1 VDFTNRIQYNIKGF
15 VFANEVIFMKKI
27 KIKFI
32 ENNFRLLVIALS
44 HFVNDIH
51 SAFLPTFIPI
61 IVEQLGIGYG
71 QAGLLKSL
79 SGIIHMLIQPMAGYM
94 SDSFSRPYAI
104 VAGPFMTAFGAS
116 MLPLSHSYGMAFLFV
131 GLWSMGSAIYHPL
144 GNGGVGHIVPPWK
157 LASSLAIFSV
167 GGVLGA
173 TISPLYA
180 ITLYKIFG
188 PTFLLPLGAMIP
200 VAVVSYL
207 IWKTFPTLSSN
218 NSKDKPSPL
227 NFLQTTMR
235 VFKTIF
241 PIWTVSVSRDTATQG
256 IKFFLPLLIASKG
269 GNIVD
274 IGTILFIISIIGAIS
289 PILGGRLAD
298 KLGDKKVII
307 VVMTLAPVFLLPAA
321 LTEGLTSIALYVVG
335 IALLQAILPVTG
347 AAAQKKAPESRSVV
361 ASLVGGLAYGLG
373 GILVAPLG
381 IFADIWGLEATLS
394 FIALLPW
401 LPMSLFF
408 LRRKSL

>member
-1 VDFTNRIQYNIKGF
+1 
-15 VFANEVIFMKKI
+15 M
-27 KIKFI
+27 
-32 ENNFRLLVIALS
+32 
-44 HFVNDIH
+44 
-51 SAFLPTFIPI
+51 
-61 IVEQLGIGYG
+61 
-71 QAGLLKSL
+71 
-79 SGIIHMLIQPMAGYM
+79 
-94 SDSFSRPYAI
+94 
-104 VAGPFMTAFGAS
+104 
-116 MLPLSHSYGMAFLFV
+116 
-131 GLWSMGSAIYHPL
+131 
-144 GNGGVGHIVPPWK
+144 
-157 LASSLAIFSV
+157 
-167 GGVLGA
+167 
-173 TISPLYA
+173 
-180 ITLYKIFG
+180 
-188 PTFLLPLGAMIP
+188 
-200 VAVVSYL
+200 
-207 IWKTFPTLSSN
+207 
-218 NSKDKPSPL
+218 
-227 NFLQTTMR
+227 
-235 VFKTIF
+235 
-241 PIWTVSVSRDTATQG
+241 
-256 IKFFLPLLIASKG
+256 
-269 GNIVD
+269 D